1 MNVSAVALQ
10 RRCRMANINTAAI
23 KGIIFDYGGTI
34 DSRGVHWS
42 EIIWDGYRHA
52 GVDVDKKSFRDAY
65 VHAERELAKTRHI
78 LPHHN
83 FHDLLLIKMRIELE
97 ELSRMGKFPS
107 SDIEAKATAIARYCY
122 DSARQCVEEARPV
135 LERLAACYPLV
146 LVSNFYGNV
155 ESVLADFDLTHYF
168 RSIIESAVV
177 GVRKPDPR
185 IFSLGVEALGLQP
198 GEVLVIGDSY
208 KKDIL
213 PAESIGCQVLWI
225 KGKGWTADEDA
236 VTHPNI
242 IKSLQEVLELSF

>member
-1 MNVSAVALQ
+1 
-10 RRCRMANINTAAI
+10 MANINKAAI

-52 GVDVDKKSFRDAY
+52 GVDVDKEAFRKAY
-65 VHAERELAKTRHI
+65 VYAERELAKTRHI

-97 ELSRMGKFPS
+97 ELSRMGKFQAA
-107 SDIEAKATAIARYCY
+107 DIEAKGAAIARYCY

-135 LERLAACYPLV
+135 LERLAAHYPLV

-155 ESVLADFDLTHYF
+155 ESVLADFDLTRYF

-242 IKSLQEVLELSF
+242 IKSLQEALELSF